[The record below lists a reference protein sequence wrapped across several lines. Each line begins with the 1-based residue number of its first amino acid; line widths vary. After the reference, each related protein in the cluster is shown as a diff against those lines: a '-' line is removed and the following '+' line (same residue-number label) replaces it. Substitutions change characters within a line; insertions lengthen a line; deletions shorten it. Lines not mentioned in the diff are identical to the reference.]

1 MTEKPTQKTADMQKM
16 GRIFTIALLVIA
28 VILAILEVFL
38 HRHGVA
44 AIEDSFMFPAIFGFF
59 AFVFIVQVG
68 KTHATAAQANNRYSA
83 KMTNTKPPAQHIIA
97 RRQPQPSAEI
107 STSCHLPA
115 ECQ

>member
-16 GRIFTIALLVIA
+16 GRIFTKALLAIS

-59 AFVFIVQVG
+59 AFVFIVQLG
-68 KTHATAAQANNRYSA
+68 KWL
-83 KMTNTKPPAQHIIA
+83 
-97 RRQPQPSAEI
+97 RRMIMRPEDYYEKGASDD
-107 STSCHLPA
+107 
-115 ECQ
+115 

>member
-16 GRIFTIALLVIA
+16 GRIFTKALLAIA

-44 AIEDSFMFPAIFGFF
+44 TIEDNFMFPAIFGFF

-68 KTHATAAQANNRYSA
+68 KWL
-83 KMTNTKPPAQHIIA
+83 
-97 RRQPQPSAEI
+97 RRMIMRPEDYYGEGS
-107 STSCHLPA
+107 SDD
-115 ECQ
+115 

>member
-1 MTEKPTQKTADMQKM
+1 MTEKPTQKTAEMQKM
-16 GRIFTIALLVIA
+16 GRIFAKALLAIA

-68 KTHATAAQANNRYSA
+68 KWL
-83 KMTNTKPPAQHIIA
+83 
-97 RRQPQPSAEI
+97 RRMIMRPEDYYEEGASDD
-107 STSCHLPA
+107 
-115 ECQ
+115 

>member
-16 GRIFTIALLVIA
+16 GKIFTKALLVIT

-68 KTHATAAQANNRYSA
+68 KWL
-83 KMTNTKPPAQHIIA
+83 
-97 RRQPQPSAEI
+97 RRMIMRPEDYYEKGASDD
-107 STSCHLPA
+107 
-115 ECQ
+115 

>member
-16 GRIFTIALLVIA
+16 GRIFTKALLAIA

-44 AIEDSFMFPAIFGFF
+44 AIEGSFMFPAIFGFF

-68 KTHATAAQANNRYSA
+68 KWL
-83 KMTNTKPPAQHIIA
+83 
-97 RRQPQPSAEI
+97 RRMIMRPEDYYEERASDD
-107 STSCHLPA
+107 
-115 ECQ
+115 

>member
-16 GRIFTIALLVIA
+16 GRIFTKALLVIT

-44 AIEDSFMFPAIFGFF
+44 AIEDTFMFPAIFGFF

-68 KTHATAAQANNRYSA
+68 KWL
-83 KMTNTKPPAQHIIA
+83 
-97 RRQPQPSAEI
+97 RRMIMRPEDYYEEGASDD
-107 STSCHLPA
+107 
-115 ECQ
+115 

>member
-1 MTEKPTQKTADMQKM
+1 MTEKPIQKTAEMQKL
-16 GRIFTIALLVIA
+16 GGNFTKALLAIA

-68 KTHATAAQANNRYSA
+68 KWL
-83 KMTNTKPPAQHIIA
+83 
-97 RRQPQPSAEI
+97 RR
-107 STSCHLPA
+107 
-115 ECQ
+115 

>member
-16 GRIFTIALLVIA
+16 GRIFTKALLVIA

-38 HRHGVA
+38 HLHGVA

-68 KTHATAAQANNRYSA
+68 KWL
-83 KMTNTKPPAQHIIA
+83 
-97 RRQPQPSAEI
+97 RRMMMRSEDYYEEGA
-107 STSCHLPA
+107 SDD
-115 ECQ
+115 

>member
-16 GRIFTIALLVIA
+16 GRIFARALMAIA

-44 AIEDSFMFPAIFGFF
+44 VIEDSYMFPAIFGFF

-68 KTHATAAQANNRYSA
+68 KWL
-83 KMTNTKPPAQHIIA
+83 
-97 RRQPQPSAEI
+97 RRMIMRPEDYYEEGASDD
-107 STSCHLPA
+107 
-115 ECQ
+115 

>member
-1 MTEKPTQKTADMQKM
+1 MTEKPIQKTADMQKM
-16 GRIFTIALLVIA
+16 GRIFTKALVVIA

-68 KTHATAAQANNRYSA
+68 KWL
-83 KMTNTKPPAQHIIA
+83 
-97 RRQPQPSAEI
+97 RRMIMRPEDYYEKGASDD
-107 STSCHLPA
+107 
-115 ECQ
+115 

>member
-16 GRIFTIALLVIA
+16 GRIVTKVLLVIA

-68 KTHATAAQANNRYSA
+68 KWL
-83 KMTNTKPPAQHIIA
+83 
-97 RRQPQPSAEI
+97 RRMIMRPEDYYEEGASDD
-107 STSCHLPA
+107 
-115 ECQ
+115 

>member
-16 GRIFTIALLVIA
+16 GKIFTQALLVIA

-68 KTHATAAQANNRYSA
+68 KWLRMMIMRPEDYYEEGASDD
-83 KMTNTKPPAQHIIA
+83 
-97 RRQPQPSAEI
+97 
-107 STSCHLPA
+107 
-115 ECQ
+115 